1 MILFLQ
7 IVSIL
12 VLFIEYI
19 PQIIK
24 IIKTKH
30 VDDFSLTYWF
40 MKMFYTVIA
49 IIVLILSGNTFV
61 VMVAQLS
68 SLFLA
73 AFVTILIF
81 VYKEHK

>member
-7 IVSIL
+7 VVSIL

-24 IIKTKH
+24 IMKTKH
-30 VDDFSLTYWF
+30 VEDFSLVYWF

-49 IIVLILSGNTFV
+49 IVVLILSGNTFI

-73 AFVTILIF
+73 GFVTILIF
-81 VYKEHK
+81 TYREHH